1 MEQKNNHR
9 QLFLDALLAMDR
21 IGSEKV
27 LRDAAQQQQSFE
39 AVEQIISETLNIIGE
54 GWEIGDYSLSQIY
67 MSGVICEEIITR
79 MLPEFRR
86 DRKNSP
92 KIGIGVLIDHHAL
105 GKRIVKAVVQ
115 AEGFEIFDFGD
126 GLSVEEIVDKTMAYR
141 IDVLL
146 VSTLM
151 LPSALKVKEIR
162 QQFDHRKIKTWL
174 IVGGAPFRLDSSLW
188 LQVGADADG
197 KNGTAV
203 IPMIERLVA
212 TQ

>member
-39 AVEQIISETLNIIGE
+39 AVEQIIS
-54 GWEIGDYSLSQIY
+54 
-67 MSGVICEEIITR
+67 R